1 MENKAEHRKASVY
14 TAITLVSVL
23 LFLFLFGFRVIIP
36 DAEEGLLV
44 DFGTKLTGSGNI
56 EPAPSV
62 TAPSAQP
69 VAPTVTPAQSK
80 PQPTSAKEDLK
91 TQNFEEAP
99 VVESGKRKQETPEE
113 KAAREA
119 EIRKQQLAEAEARK
133 RREAI
138 AAEVARQ
145 EELDRQRKAEEARLE
160 QARLERERQ
169 ANEIRQRTQNAF
181 GGGAGT
187 GTTTNQGAAGG
198 TGNQGNPN
206 GAANTGNYTGSGLG
220 NKGNGYS
227 LSGRSLVGSLPE
239 PAYNVQEEG
248 IVVVQIEV
256 DKNGNVISATPI
268 LKGSTTSDAE
278 LWRVAREA
286 ALKARFNADPTAAT
300 KQVGTITYHFRLD

>member
-1 MENKAEHRKASVY
+1 MENKVEHRKASVY
-14 TAITLVSVL
+14 TAITLIVVI

-36 DAEEGLLV
+36 DTEEGLLV
-44 DFGTKLTGSGNI
+44 DFGTTLTGSGNT
-56 EPAPSV
+56 EPAPAIS
-62 TAPSAQP
+62 TPSAQP
-69 VAPTVTPAQSK
+69 AAPTVTPAQSK
-80 PQPTSAKEDLK
+80 SQPTSAKEDLK

-145 EELDRQRKAEEARLE
+145 EELERQRKAEEARLE
-160 QARLERERQ
+160 QARIERERQ

-187 GTTTNQGAAGG
+187 GETTNQGSAGG

-206 GAANTGNYTGSGLG
+206 GAANTGSYSGSGLG
-220 NKGNGYS
+220 DKGNGYS

-239 PAYNVQEEG
+239 PVYNVQEEG

-256 DKNGNVISATPI
+256 DKNGRVISATPI
-268 LKGSTTSDAE
+268 LRGSTTSDGE

-286 ALKARFNADPTAAT
+286 ALKARFNADPTAAA